1 MDVLVRLVTFGL
13 AMLVVSWGALF
24 VVTNVSAGGSDGDPH
39 AAYAAAR
46 DDEPSPLD
54 ARMGDGDD
62 DGDDGDV
69 SASADR
75 SRDITTRDVSR
86 SFDRS
91 WDATGDKP
99 GKPDRSASHDF
110 SRDRTG
116 DHDTADVSKS
126 QDVSSDQTTGDWS
139 RDDTTS
145 GD

>member
-1 MDVLVRLVTFGL
+1 
-13 AMLVVSWGALF
+13 MLVVSWGALF

-99 GKPDRSASHDF
+99 GKPNRSASQT
-110 SRDRTG
+110 SRA
-116 DHDTADVSKS
+116 TARRYERRRVQVEGCSR
-126 QDVSSDQTTGDWS
+126 DQTTGDWS
-139 RDDTTS
+139 WDDTTS